1 MGGGLRFYWGLKTI
15 DLNDP
20 GGAVIPQPPPMY
32 AFALIQYVDV
42 SRCLSPDGLYLWA
55 AVLTEVDTI
64 ITLMQLSGVATGQKN

>member
-1 MGGGLRFYWGLKTI
+1 MGGGAQLLLGLETI

-20 GGAVIPQPPPMY
+20 GGLRSNSPPPMY

-64 ITLMQLSGVATGQKN
+64 ITLMQLSGVATG